1 MNFFLSRYSSSGSS
15 GVNFF
20 AQILSFE
27 DTYYVFPPVD
37 KAIDAVKHLA
47 KFKSKGVLII
57 SVWARSPWFSWFFQ
71 MVNIVLLG
79 LKL

>member
-1 MNFFLSRYSSSGSS
+1 MDCFASAPNAVCDKFVSRYSSSGSS

-20 AQILSFE
+20 AQILSYE
-27 DTYYVFPPVD
+27 DNCYVFPPVG

-57 SVWARSPWFSWFFQ
+57 PV
-71 MVNIVLLG
+71 
-79 LKL
+79 